1 MKKIT
6 LWIAA
11 LVFISGVATAQQQ
24 EFEKQLKYFNKI
36 TISPKIHLVLTQ
48 GDEESIKL
56 TYSNI
61 DAAQINVMVDGDK
74 LKVYL
79 DDARIVDKRE
89 RCEDYGKHS
98 IYHNAQV
105 TAYVTFRDLRLL
117 EIRGDQDVTVN
128 QVLDADHFLLRVYGS
143 ANITID
149 SLQARSL
156 KVVAY
161 GENRIKIKAGKAGSQ
176 RYVLYGENKVDNR
189 NLDGYTISSNI
200 YGEGRLNV
208 NASDEVRI
216 NAIGEPEI
224 NITGTSFINKGLVIG
239 RPAIHKENSN

>member
-1 MKKIT
+1 MKKTTI
-6 LWIAA
+6 WIAA
-11 LVFISGVATAQQQ
+11 LALISVVASAQEQ

-48 GDEESIKL
+48 GDQESIKL

-61 DAAQINVMVDGDK
+61 DAGHINVSIEGDK
-74 LKVYL
+74 LRVYL

-89 RCEDYGKHS
+89 YSDDYGKRS
-98 IYHNAQV
+98 IYHDANV
-105 TAYVTFRDLRLL
+105 TAHITFRELKML

-128 QVLDADHFLLRVYGS
+128 QVVDADHLLIRAYGS
-143 ANITID
+143 SDITID
-149 SLQARSL
+149 SLHAKSL

-161 GENRIKIKAGKAGSQ
+161 GENRIKFKSGSAGTQ
-176 RYVLYGENKVDNR
+176 RYVLYGENKIDSR
-189 NLDGYTISSNI
+189 NLDGHNISSSI
-200 YGEGRLNV
+200 CGEGRLNV

-224 NITGTSFINKGLVIG
+224 NVSGTSFINKGLVIG
-239 RPAIHKENSN
+239 RAAIHKDNQ

>member
-1 MKKIT
+1 MKNNI
-6 LWIAA
+6 WIIA
-11 LVFISGVATAQQQ
+11 LILSSGIATAQEQ

-48 GDEESIKL
+48 GDQESIKI

-61 DAAQINVMVDGDK
+61 DAAQINVAIEGDK
-74 LKVYL
+74 LRVYL

-89 RCEDYGKHS
+89 FYDDYGKRS
-98 IYHNAQV
+98 VYHNANV
-105 TAYVTFRDLRLL
+105 TAHITFRDLRLL

-128 QVLDADHFLLRVYGS
+128 QILDANHLLIRAYGS
-143 ANITID
+143 ADITID
-149 SLQARSL
+149 SLQANSL

-161 GENRIKIKAGKAGSQ
+161 GENKIKFRAGSAGTQ
-176 RYVLYGENKVDNR
+176 RYVLYGENKIDSR
-189 NLDGYTISSNI
+189 NLDGHNISSSI
-200 YGEGRLNV
+200 CGEGRLNV

-224 NITGTSFINKGLVIG
+224 NVTGTSFINKGLVIG
-239 RPAIHKENSN
+239 RPAIHKEISN

>member
-1 MKKIT
+1 MKKN
-6 LWIAA
+6 LWIAVLA
-11 LVFISGVATAQQQ
+11 FISMTATAQEQ

-48 GDEESIKL
+48 GERESIKL

-61 DAAQINVMVDGDK
+61 NLGQINITVEGEK
-74 LKVYL
+74 LRVYL

-89 RCEDYGKHS
+89 IYDDHGKRS
-98 IYHNAQV
+98 IYHDATV
-105 TAYVTFRDLRLL
+105 TAHITFRDLRLL

-128 QVLDADHFLLRVYGS
+128 QIVDVDHLLIRAYGS
-143 ANITID
+143 ADITID

-161 GENRIKIKAGKAGSQ
+161 GENRIKFKAGTAGTQ
-176 RYVLYGENKVDNR
+176 RYVLYGENRIDSR
-189 NLDGYTISSNI
+189 NLNGHNISSSI
-200 YGEGRLNV
+200 CGEGRLNV

-224 NITGTSFINKGLVIG
+224 NVSGTSFINKGLVIG
-239 RPAIHKENSN
+239 RASILKEN